1 MQQVGSGA
9 RASMRP
15 RVHCCGWRLLH
26 KIGGR
31 WLLLG
36 RGMGISQGRGL
47 VGAVVLPLHAVFR
60 GVVELLVV
68 AIAGLLQ
75 RRRN

>member
-1 MQQVGSGA
+1 M
-9 RASMRP
+9 
-15 RVHCCGWRLLH
+15 
-26 KIGGR
+26 
-31 WLLLG
+31 

-47 VGAVVLPLHAVFR
+47 VGAAVLPLHAVFR

>member
-1 MQQVGSGA
+1 V
-9 RASMRP
+9 
-15 RVHCCGWRLLH
+15 
-26 KIGGR
+26 
-31 WLLLG
+31 
-36 RGMGISQGRGL
+36 GISQGGGL
-47 VGAVVLPLHAVFR
+47 VGAAVLPLHAVFR